1 MAYPSNP
8 SLITARPGHQPIWG
22 IAAEKRKAE
31 KALQAK
37 AGVKAKAKGKAKPKA
52 AVAPTWGNEDVPDEW
67 PADDDLEGEND
78 EELDGEELNSGDGGL

>member
-1 MAYPSNP
+1 M
-8 SLITARPGHQPIWG
+8 
-22 IAAEKRKAE
+22 
-31 KALQAK
+31 QAK

-78 EELDGEELNSGDGGL
+78 EELDGEELNSGDEGL